1 MKILSFSLFE
11 VLIFKV
17 LAKNKLDRFF
27 EAPSAFSLEEKAGK
41 KNIAP
46 RFRFCFSGTPV
57 GLKNRRVLFSWGNV
71 GQEKRT
77 KKEPVRENK
86 LVENWKKIVQK
97 NQLKMVLAELL
108 AGKDALVTLFIVQSY

>member
-1 MKILSFSLFE
+1 MFE
-11 VLIFKV
+11 VLIFNA

-27 EAPSAFSLEEKAGK
+27 EATSAFSLEEKAGK

-46 RFRFCFSGTPV
+46 RCRFCFSGTPD
-57 GLKNRRVLFSWGNV
+57 GLKNRRVLFSWKNV

-77 KKEPVRENK
+77 KKESPPENK
-86 LVENWKKIVQK
+86 LEENWKKIVQK
-97 NQLKMVLAELL
+97 NKQKTVLAELL